1 MKVKV
6 EFSGIAKELAEIDE
20 LTLSL
25 PEGTRYRQIVKELA
39 LRYPAMV
46 NILITPGGDEFL
58 SSVMFVIDG
67 NLENPV
73 MLMDES
79 PHEGECIHLM
89 SVITGG

>member
-1 MKVKV
+1 VNIRI
-6 EFSGIAKELAEIDE
+6 EFSGIAKELAETDE
-20 LTLSL
+20 LALSL

-39 LRYPAMV
+39 LLYPAMV
-46 NILITPGGDEFL
+46 NILIAPSGDEFL

-67 NLENPV
+67 DLANPV

>member
-1 MKVKV
+1 VNIRI
-6 EFSGIAKELAEIDE
+6 EFSGIAKELAAIDE

-46 NILITPGGDEFL
+46 NILIAPNGEEFL

>member
-1 MKVKV
+1 VNIRI

-20 LTLSL
+20 LELSL
-25 PEGTRYRQIVKELA
+25 PEGTHYRQIVQELA

-46 NILITPGGDEFL
+46 NILIAPGGEEFL

-67 NLENPV
+67 DLANPV
-73 MLMDES
+73 MLMEES